1 MTNPQIIAAVQ
12 EKGGVGK
19 SMILCALAAHLAND
33 GIRATIVDTD
43 PQATCLHW
51 SRTNEVG
58 VDTHSCLDDE
68 ALPTLVDRL
77 GRGKDVVLIDTAGY
91 KSAMAVYAI
100 QMADLVLV
108 PMSPSMPDV
117 RGAVNVW
124 RHAVNAAKAARRT
137 VTVRIVVNHVN
148 PQARITREVLEAA
161 RAADMPLVQPFLPEL
176 TGFRE
181 MLTHGGPPTG
191 RARTAFSGLV
201 STLQQQ
207 GDLFAYARPPAVVHE
222 TRKNSS
228 IYDTHDEGATPCQHL
243 I

>member
-1 MTNPQIIAAVQ
+1 MTTNPQIIAAVQ

-19 SMILCALAAHLAND
+19 SMILCALAAQLTND
-33 GIRATIVDTD
+33 GIRTAIVDTD

-51 SRTNEVG
+51 SRAGGFNVNA
-58 VDTHSCLDDE
+58 HRCLEDE
-68 ALPTLVDRL
+68 AMPALVERL
-77 GRGKDVVLIDTAGY
+77 GRENDAVLIDTAGY

-124 RHAVNAAKAARRT
+124 RHAINAAKAARRT

-148 PQARITREVLEAA
+148 PQARITREIMDAA
-161 RAADMPLVQPFLPEL
+161 RDADIPLVRPFLPEL

-181 MLTHGGPPTG
+181 MLTHGGPPKG
-191 RARTAFSGLV
+191 RARTAFSGLI
-201 STLQQQ
+201 STLQQNS
-207 GDLFAYARPPAVVHE
+207 DLFAYGGKHR
-222 TRKNSS
+222 TRN
-228 IYDTHDEGATPCQHL
+228 DNTRNEGTVPCQHS